1 MYIARFS
8 VDVMNISSDSE
19 DLFVFLQLDSNPK
32 ARKELK
38 SKILI
43 IKSQPRANNIAF
55 ISILNNTV
63 I

>member
-1 MYIARFS
+1 
-8 VDVMNISSDSE
+8 MNISSDSE

>member
-8 VDVMNISSDSE
+8 VDVMNIFSDSE

-55 ISILNNTV
+55 ISILNDTV